1 MNNNYYKKYIKY
13 KKKYLQLK
21 NMIGGSKKDSKKSS
35 KKASKKSSKKSSKLD
50 IIKKSDQV
58 KYLDEFEQLDIIKE
72 SSGLPIEII
81 KSSEYLL
88 EIEELM
94 IKDLKKLFEKYE
106 DLKKYIYTNKILVDP
121 NVKNFSHSHP
131 ILTISRRYITKKYP
145 EEILLATF
153 IHEQFHWWSE
163 QNYNKKLKPF
173 IEKILYK
180 RFPDIRTE
188 YPHGSGNKFGTY
200 NHIVVCFY
208 EYKVLKELIDPKI
221 AKEIIENMPGYYDI
235 YKTVL
240 KDFEQIEDLLKEH
253 DLLP

>member
-1 MNNNYYKKYIKY
+1 MNNYYYKKYIKY
-13 KKKYLQLK
+13 KKKYLQ
-21 NMIGGSKKDSKKSS
+21 SKKMIAGSNIDRFSE
-35 KKASKKSSKKSSKLD
+35 
-50 IIKKSDQV
+50 
-58 KYLDEFEQLDIIKE
+58 YPDEFEQLDIIKE
-72 SSGLPIEII
+72 STDLPIEII
-81 KSSEYLL
+81 KNSEYLL
-88 EIEELM
+88 EIEDLM
-94 IKDLKKLFEKYE
+94 IKDLKNLFEKYE

-121 NVKNFSHSHP
+121 NVKNFAHSHP

-163 QNYNKKLKPF
+163 QNSDKLKPF
-173 IEKILYK
+173 IEEILYK
-180 RFPDIRTE
+180 RFPDIRKE
-188 YPHGSGNKFGTY
+188 YPHGSGDKFGTY

>member
-1 MNNNYYKKYIKY
+1 
-13 KKKYLQLK
+13 
-21 NMIGGSKKDSKKSS
+21 
-35 KKASKKSSKKSSKLD
+35 
-50 IIKKSDQV
+50 
-58 KYLDEFEQLDIIKE
+58 
-72 SSGLPIEII
+72 
-81 KSSEYLL
+81 
-88 EIEELM
+88 M

-121 NVKNFSHSHP
+121 NVNNFAHSHP

-163 QNYNKKLKPF
+163 QNWDKLKPF
-173 IEKILYK
+173 IEEILYK

-188 YPHGSGNKFGTY
+188 YPHGSGNKIGTY
-200 NHIVVCFY
+200 NHIIVCFY

-221 AKEIIENMPGYYDI
+221 AKEIIENMPGYKDI
-235 YKTVL
+235 YNTVL

>member
-1 MNNNYYKKYIKY
+1 MSSQKKDFKKLYNKY
-13 KKKYLQLK
+13 KNKYLKLK
-21 NMIGGSKKDSKKSS
+21 NIDSKKPILNDNLIGGA
-35 KKASKKSSKKSSKLD
+35 K
-50 IIKKSDQV
+50 
-58 KYLDEFEQLDIIKE
+58 KE

-81 KSSEYLL
+81 KNSEYSL
-88 EIEELM
+88 EIEDLM

-121 NVKNFSHSHP
+121 NVNSISHSHP

-163 QNYNKKLKPF
+163 QNWYKLEPF
-173 IEKILYK
+173 IEKILYE

-188 YPHGSGNKFGTY
+188 HPHGSGNKISTY
-200 NHIVVCFY
+200 NHIIVCFY

-221 AKEIIENMPGYYDI
+221 AKKIIENMPGYKDI
-235 YKTVL
+235 YNTVL

>member
-13 KKKYLQLK
+13 KKKYLQSK
-21 NMIGGSKKDSKKSS
+21 NMIGGSNIDKFSE
-35 KKASKKSSKKSSKLD
+35 
-50 IIKKSDQV
+50 
-58 KYLDEFEQLDIIKE
+58 YPNEFEQLDIIKE
-72 SSGLPIEII
+72 SADLPIEII
-81 KSSEYLL
+81 KNSEYEYLL

-121 NVKNFSHSHP
+121 NVNSFAHSHP

-163 QNYNKKLKPF
+163 QNRDKLKPF
-173 IEKILYK
+173 IEEILYK

-188 YPHGSGNKFGTY
+188 YPHGSGNKYGTY

-208 EYKVLKELIDPKI
+208 EYKILKELIDPKI
-221 AKEIIENMPGYYDI
+221 AKEIIEGMPGYHDI
-235 YKTVL
+235 YNTVL
-240 KDFEQIEDLLKEH
+240 NDFEQIEDLLKEH